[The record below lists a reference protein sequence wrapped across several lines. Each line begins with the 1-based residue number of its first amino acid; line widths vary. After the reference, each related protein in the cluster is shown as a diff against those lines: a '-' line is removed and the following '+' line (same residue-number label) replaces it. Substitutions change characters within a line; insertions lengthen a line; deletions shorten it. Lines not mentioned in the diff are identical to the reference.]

1 MTVATQKEIDPSEF
15 RRALGNFTTGV
26 TIITTRSDAGEPIG
40 VTANSF
46 NSVSL
51 TPPLVLWS
59 LAKKSRS
66 LEAFEGSSHWG
77 VHILSVHQEDLSN
90 RFAKSGEDKFVNLE
104 FADGAGG
111 IPLLS
116 DCCARLQCKTI
127 FRYEGGDHIIF
138 VGEVLEF
145 DRSELPPLVY
155 HAGQYALAASK
166 GKPVTFAATQHD
178 ERELTFGED
187 FIGYLLA
194 RAHFQFYAQVMQHAA
209 GYGLTD
215 SEYFFLTILAMRDTQ
230 SIEEA
235 SALFSYTGYHIT
247 KAMAADLQ
255 QRGLVTAHERNSNV
269 EYALTNAG
277 RDVTL
282 RVLSAAK
289 ALEVD
294 IESKLGGN
302 ESFALKHLLK
312 ALIAKTDPGFA
323 HPWIRA

>member
-1 MTVATQKEIDPSEF
+1 MGS
-15 RRALGNFTTGV
+15 FTTGV
-26 TIITTRSDAGEPIG
+26 TIITTRSAEGEPVG

-59 LAKKSRS
+59 LAKNSRS
-66 LEAFEGSSHWG
+66 LRAFESNSHWG
-77 VHILSVHQEDLSN
+77 VHILSAHQEGLSN
-90 RFAKSGEDKFVNLE
+90 RFAKSGEDKFLGVDVE
-104 FADGAGG
+104 DGAGD

-145 DRSELPPLVY
+145 DRSELPPLAF

-166 GKPVTFAATQHD
+166 GKPVSFTSMQHD
-178 ERELTFGED
+178 EPELTFGED

-209 GYGLTD
+209 AYGLTD
-215 SEYFFLTILAMRDTQ
+215 SEYFLLTILAMRDTQ
-230 SIEEA
+230 TIEEV

-247 KAMAADLQ
+247 RAMATDLQ
-255 QRGLVTAHERNSNV
+255 QRGLLAAHERDSNV
-269 EYALTNAG
+269 EYGLTDAG
-277 RDVTL
+277 REVTL

-289 ALEVD
+289 ALEID
-294 IESKLGGN
+294 IESKLGAN

-312 ALIAKTDPGFA
+312 TLIAKTDPGFA
-323 HPWIRA
+323 HPWNRA